1 MRLIAGAVRP
11 TIAFAC
17 LLAVLPAARA
27 QDAAVAAPASSVS
40 ADAPLTPDETAALA
54 RALTF
59 DPEAGGGAARQL
71 RLPALPKPAGLA
83 VSRNDNADGSGT
95 VAVKQPLPLDFD
107 SAPLN
112 ADVGADVALAAPP
125 PTTFQPGRPLPGSA
139 PDDAGS
145 SAAWGS
151 LGMADL
157 ASLDARADPTH
168 EQGTL
173 AGTLKHSIPV
183 GKEFS
188 LTLAGRYSVTQT
200 LGASAAPTASAAP
213 ATPPAAIAA
222 PQAQVWDSAKSVKF
236 DVRATGTSFGAGFT
250 TASNDPVTH
259 NTLSADQKLLGP
271 LHVTTAVN
279 DLGEASES
287 KSITAGFKL
296 NW

>member
-1 MRLIAGAVRP
+1 MRMIAGALRP

-17 LLAVLPAARA
+17 LLAVLPAAHA
-27 QDAAVAAPASSVS
+27 QDAAAAAPDSSVS
-40 ADAPLTPDETAALA
+40 ADPPLTPDETAALA

-59 DPEAGGGAARQL
+59 DPETAAMGGTARQL
-71 RLPALPKPAGLA
+71 RLPGVPKPAGLA
-83 VSRNDNADGSGT
+83 VSGNDNPDGSGT
-95 VAVKQPLPLDFD
+95 VAVKQPLPLDLD
-107 SAPLN
+107 NTPLDAN
-112 ADVGADVALAAPP
+112 VGADVALAAPP
-125 PTTFQPGRPLPGSA
+125 PTTFQPGKPLPGSA
-139 PDDAGS
+139 ADDAGS
-145 SAAWGS
+145 GAAWAS

-157 ASLDARADPTH
+157 ASLDARADPAR

-173 AGTLKHSIPV
+173 AGTLKHAIPV

-188 LTLAGRYSVTQT
+188 LTLADRYSVTQT
-200 LGASAAPTASAAP
+200 LGASTAP
-213 ATPPAAIAA
+213 AAATAPIASTA
-222 PQAQVWDSAKSVKF
+222 PSSQVWDSAKSVKF
-236 DVRATGTSFGAGFT
+236 DVRATGTSFGAGLT

-259 NTLSADQKLLGP
+259 NTLSADQKILGP